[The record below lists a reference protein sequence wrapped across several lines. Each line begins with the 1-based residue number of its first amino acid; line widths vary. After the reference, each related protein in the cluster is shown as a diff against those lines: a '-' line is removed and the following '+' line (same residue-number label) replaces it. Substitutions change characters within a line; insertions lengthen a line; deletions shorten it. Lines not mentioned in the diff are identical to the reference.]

1 MSSQTKEQP
10 VSETMEPADLDVQKL
25 MEAIVMLGRV
35 TGPDRQGLIDKAH
48 CKLYLADVASK
59 YLENDGT
66 FMYASIYA
74 DAAKKQGI
82 KDRVL
87 GEQVLKRM
95 LDMVRAIDKFFFLV
109 LL

>member
-1 MSSQTKEQP
+1 MSSQTKVQP
-10 VSETMEPADLDVQKL
+10 VSETMVPADLDVQKL
-25 MEAIVMLGRV
+25 MEAIVMLGQV
-35 TGPDRQGLIDKAH
+35 TGPDRQGLIDKAYN
-48 CKLYLADVASK
+48 KLYLADVASK

-95 LDMVRAIDKFFFLV
+95 LDMVSAIEFFFLV

>member
-1 MSSQTKEQP
+1 MSSQTKVQP
-10 VSETMEPADLDVQKL
+10 VSETMEPVDLDVQKL
-25 MEAIVMLGRV
+25 MEAIVMLGQV
-35 TGPDRQGLIDKAH
+35 TGPDRQGLIDTAH
-48 CKLYLADVASK
+48 SKLYLADVASK
-59 YLENDGT
+59 YLEKDGT
-66 FMYASIYA
+66 FMYAKIYA

-95 LDMVRAIDKFFFLV
+95 LDMVSAIEFFFLV

>member
-10 VSETMEPADLDVQKL
+10 VSETMEPVDFQKL
-25 MEAIVMLGRV
+25 METLVMLGRV

-48 CKLYLADVASK
+48 SKLYLADVASK
-59 YLENDGT
+59 YLEKDGT
-66 FMYASIYA
+66 FMYAKIYA

-95 LDMVRAIDKFFFLV
+95 LDMVSAIEFFFLV